1 MVFWLIIV
9 KNSMKWIYAVFLTIF
24 LVGCSTVD
32 VNVDYD
38 QQFKFLEVNNFAVEH
53 ETKKGESNLVNDRI
67 TAANTQ
73 QITQKGYKNDS
84 PAGLIFNYYYK
95 AQDKTD
101 FQTSYGLGGGFGRIG
116 WGGGMMVSTTDTY
129 EYTEG
134 TLIIDALDVKTK
146 KIVWRGVGVL
156 ELQQQKTP
164 QEKTKYVNS
173 IVAKIL
179 EKFPSKIA
187 VQEK

>member
-1 MVFWLIIV
+1 
-9 KNSMKWIYAVFLTIF
+9 MKWIYAVFLTIF

-38 QQFKFLEVNNFAVEH
+38 QQYKFLEVDCFAVEH
-53 ETKKGESNLVNDRI
+53 ETKQGESTLVNDRI
-67 TAANTQ
+67 TTAIKQ
-73 QITQKGYKNDS
+73 QITQKGYQNTS
-84 PAGLIFNYYYK
+84 TAGLVFNYFYK
-95 AQDKTD
+95 AQDKKD
-101 FQTSYGLGGGFGRIG
+101 FQTSYGLGTGFGRLG

-134 TLIIDALDVKTK
+134 TLVIDALDAKTK

-156 ELQQQKTP
+156 ELREQKTP
-164 QEKTKYVNS
+164 QEKTEYVNS

-179 EKFPSKIA
+179 EKFPSKI
-187 VQEK
+187 VQQEK